1 LRPSKHFLVIS
12 VVWVSA
18 LGLNIQNIVFPK
30 NEVLSLANFLQRIL
44 SFVICFAFDV
54 SNLDL
59 PLVSII
65 GEYDAHPFNK
75 VSNSAIPVI
84 LFIIMFPSII
94 FF

>member
-1 LRPSKHFLVIS
+1 
-12 VVWVSA
+12 
-18 LGLNIQNIVFPK
+18 
-30 NEVLSLANFLQRIL
+30 RIL